1 MCPYF
6 FDKTDTKEERGK
18 GGERMAR
25 PRKQTYTLEMYLKKI
40 NEGDIDNNA
49 DVQRRMVWSREQMNE
64 LIVTVLT
71 DEYIPPII
79 LGEESSSQLHIA
91 DGGCR
96 SAALNGF
103 WNGTHKITGALENS
117 LIPYKKKVKKK
128 DGGIDWVDAVCDIRN
143 KTFDKLPDELKKKFN
158 EYQIET
164 VIHENCDSHKISRYI
179 KRYNNHTSMNADQ
192 KAFTYIDKFAGNIRK
207 LLDSRFFLDYSVY
220 TEKDKVKGSVER
232 VVVETMMC
240 MNHLDSWKKQPKAAC
255 RYLNENAAKEEF
267 DQFAAYLQRLE
278 AIITDDIKGIFNKK
292 DSFLFLTLFDR
303 FTKLRVEDRHF
314 AEFLRAFQGELRFSR
329 KNKKG
334 LLFDEIDRELST
346 KDRQV
351 IVDKLDMLEE
361 LLLEFLHTDAAEA
374 SDGSIESFVAEM
386 VDLSVEEVRED
397 MELYTESLHTL
408 LEETVKIDS
417 PLRSGENRPSL
428 LAMMAYSY
436 KADKDMDHWMAEYAR
451 QHHTYC
457 PDQKKNFLS
466 MQKEFERYCRKK
478 VWETVGS
485 SKSFPSG
492 G

>member
-1 MCPYF
+1 
-6 FDKTDTKEERGK
+6 
-18 GGERMAR
+18 MAR

-40 NEGDIDNNA
+40 NEGEIDNNA

-103 WNGTHKITGALENS
+103 WNGTHKITGTLENS
-117 LIPYKKKVKKK
+117 LIPYKKKIKTKG
-128 DGGIDWVDAVCDIRN
+128 GGIGWEDAVFDIKN

-164 VIHENCDSHKISRYI
+164 VIHEDCDNHKISKYI

-192 KAFTYIDKFAGNIRK
+192 KAFTYLDKFAGNIRK
-207 LLDSRFFLDYSVY
+207 LLDSRFFLDHSVY
-220 TEKDKVKGSVER
+220 TEKDKVKGAVER

-255 RYLNENAAKEEF
+255 RYLNENASEEEF
-267 DQFAAYLQRLE
+267 EQFAAYLRRLE
-278 AIITDDIKGIFNKK
+278 AIITDDSKSVFNKK

-303 FTKLRVEDRHF
+303 FAKLGVEDRYF
-314 AEFLRAFQGELRFSR
+314 AEFLRAFQGGLRFVQR
-329 KNKKG
+329 NRNG
-334 LLFDEIDRELST
+334 LLFDEIDKELST

-351 IVDKLDMLEE
+351 IVDKLDMLEG
-361 LLLEFLHTDAAEA
+361 LMLEFVHTDAADT
-374 SDGSIESFVAEM
+374 SDGGIESFIAEM
-386 VDLSVEEVRED
+386 VTLDVDKVRED
-397 MELYTESLHTL
+397 MDLYRESLHTL

-417 PLRSGENRPSL
+417 PLRDRENRPSL

-451 QHHTYC
+451 RHHTYC

-466 MQKEFERYCRKK
+466 MQKGFERYCKK
-478 VWETVGS
+478 TEGGGG
-485 SKSFPSG
+485 KS
-492 G
+492 

>member
-1 MCPYF
+1 
-6 FDKTDTKEERGK
+6 
-18 GGERMAR
+18 MAR

-40 NEGDIDNNA
+40 NEGEIDNNA

-103 WNGTHKITGALENS
+103 WNGTHKITGTLENS
-117 LIPYKKKVKKK
+117 LIPYKKKIKTKG
-128 DGGIDWVDAVCDIRN
+128 GGIGWEDAVFDIKN

-164 VIHENCDSHKISRYI
+164 VIHEDCDNHKISKYI

-192 KAFTYIDKFAGNIRK
+192 KAFTYLDKFAGNIRK
-207 LLDSRFFLDYSVY
+207 LLDSRFFLDHSVY
-220 TEKDKVKGSVER
+220 TEKDKVKGAVER

-255 RYLNENAAKEEF
+255 RYLNENASEEEF
-267 DQFAAYLQRLE
+267 EQFAAYLRRLE
-278 AIITDDIKGIFNKK
+278 AIITDDSKSVFNKK

-303 FTKLRVEDRHF
+303 FAKLGVEDRYF
-314 AEFLRAFQGELRFSR
+314 AEFLRAFQGELRFVQR
-329 KNKKG
+329 NRNG
-334 LLFDEIDRELST
+334 LLFDEIDKELST

-351 IVDKLDMLEE
+351 IVDKLDMLEG
-361 LLLEFLHTDAAEA
+361 LMLEFVHTDAADI
-374 SDGSIESFVAEM
+374 SDGGIESFIAEM
-386 VDLSVEEVRED
+386 VTLDVDKVRED
-397 MELYTESLHTL
+397 MDLYRESLHTL

-417 PLRSGENRPSL
+417 PLRDRENRPSL

-451 QHHTYC
+451 RHHTYC

-466 MQKEFERYCRKK
+466 MQKGFERYCKK
-478 VWETVGS
+478 TEGGGG
-485 SKSFPSG
+485 KS
-492 G
+492 

>member
-1 MCPYF
+1 
-6 FDKTDTKEERGK
+6 
-18 GGERMAR
+18 MAR

-40 NEGDIDNNA
+40 NEGEIDNNA

-103 WNGTHKITGALENS
+103 WNGTHKITGTLENS
-117 LIPYKKKVKKK
+117 LIPYKKKVKTKG
-128 DGGIDWVDAVCDIRN
+128 GGIGWEDAVFDIKN
-143 KTFDKLPDELKKKFN
+143 KTFDRLPDELKKKFN

-164 VIHENCDSHKISRYI
+164 VIHEDCDNHKISKYI
-179 KRYNNHTSMNADQ
+179 KRYNNHTSMNTDQ
-192 KAFTYIDKFAGNIRK
+192 KAFTYLDKFAGNIRK
-207 LLDSRFFLDYSVY
+207 LLDSRFFLDHSVY
-220 TEKDKVKGSVER
+220 TEKDKVKGAVER

-255 RYLNENAAKEEF
+255 RYLNENASEEEF
-267 DQFAAYLQRLE
+267 EQFAAYLRRLE
-278 AIITDDIKGIFNKK
+278 AIITDDSKSVFNKK

-303 FTKLRVEDRHF
+303 FAKLGVEDRYF
-314 AEFLRAFQGELRFSR
+314 AEFLRAFQGELRFVQR
-329 KNKKG
+329 NRNG
-334 LLFDEIDRELST
+334 LLFDEIDKELST

-351 IVDKLDMLEE
+351 IVDKLDMLEG
-361 LLLEFLHTDAAEA
+361 LMLEFVHTDAADT
-374 SDGSIESFVAEM
+374 SDGGIESFIAEM
-386 VDLSVEEVRED
+386 VTLDVDKVRED
-397 MELYTESLHTL
+397 MDLYRESLHTL

-417 PLRSGENRPSL
+417 PLRDRENRPSL

-451 QHHTYC
+451 RHHTYC

-466 MQKEFERYCRKK
+466 MRKGFERYCKK
-478 VWETVGS
+478 TEGGGG
-485 SKSFPSG
+485 KS
-492 G
+492 